1 MMKTTANWLADY
13 VQTGLPADK
22 VAEILTLS
30 GTEVEVQEP
39 VGNDVCFTLEVT
51 SNRTDCLSVLGL
63 AREVAAVTGKPLKLP
78 VAKVANCKDK
88 AANVSS
94 VVIEDSAKAACPYYT
109 AQIIRGVKVGPSP
122 KWLVERLEGIGLKSI
137 NNVVDITNFVL
148 FETGQPLHAFD
159 LGKLAGRRIVVRM
172 AKKDERFDP
181 LIDKQRDKEQPERL
195 FVKCDTQTLVIA
207 DAEKPQAIGG
217 IMGGLNSG
225 VTTATTEILLESAC
239 FEPRGIRATSR
250 GHELSSD
257 SSFRFERGVDP
268 MGVIAASKRAAQLIV
283 EHCGGEVLDGVIEA
297 GSASR
302 NGHEIAWDHALVAR
316 VLGIDVSRDEVTRI
330 LSTLGLSA
338 HGGKW
343 QAPSYRPDLSQAIDL
358 VEEIG
363 RVHGLDKVP
372 STLRMSV
379 AMARPTRRQLVR
391 QRVRSTLIGLGF
403 SEGLSDTFVN
413 PKSSVAKFSM
423 NGGAETAIGARNPV
437 NLELPALRRNLLGS
451 MLLSLQTNQRQF
463 IAQPRLFEIA
473 NVFTPS
479 PNGAAS
485 GEHEVIGLLGS
496 DYSDVKGTV
505 DALLKS
511 LGVAAGANSNALSG
525 TIFTPG
531 HAATLSIGPVLL
543 GVVGEPSA
551 AVMAEFKCDGTCG
564 FAELHFGPLEK
575 LWNDSPKFSEP
586 PKFPEAS
593 RDLALILDMTRTWAE
608 VEATVKAACDA
619 TLRNVELF
627 DEFRGKQVGAGK
639 KSLAFRLTFRHDE
652 RTLRAEEVQAQVD
665 AAVKALT
672 SKLGGALRA

>member
-1 MMKTTANWLADY
+1 
-13 VQTGLPADK
+13 
-22 VAEILTLS
+22 
-30 GTEVEVQEP
+30 
-39 VGNDVCFTLEVT
+39 
-51 SNRTDCLSVLGL
+51 
-63 AREVAAVTGKPLKLP
+63 
-78 VAKVANCKDK
+78 
-88 AANVSS
+88 
-94 VVIEDSAKAACPYYT
+94 
-109 AQIIRGVKVGPSP
+109 VKVGPSP
-122 KWLVERLEGIGLKSI
+122 KWLQERLEGIGLKSI

-172 AKKDERFDP
+172 AKKDERFDA
-181 LIDKQRDKEQPERL
+181 LIDKKRDKEQPERL

-225 VTTATTEILLESAC
+225 VTAATTEILLESAY

-250 GHELSSD
+250 RHELSSD

-268 MGVIAASKRAAQLIV
+268 MGVVHANKRAAQLIV
-283 EHCGGEVLDGVIEA
+283 ELAGGEVLDGVIEA
-297 GSASR
+297 GAASR
-302 NGHEIAWDHALVAR
+302 KPHEIELDHALVSR
-316 VLGIDVSRDEVTRI
+316 VLGLDVSREEVTRI
-330 LSTLGLSA
+330 LTTLGLSA
-338 HGGKW
+338 QGSKFV
-343 QAPSYRPDLSQAIDL
+343 APSYRPDLTQPIDL

-391 QRVRSTLIGLGF
+391 QRVRQILMGLGF
-403 SEGLSDTFVN
+403 SEALSDTFVN
-413 PKSSVAKFSM
+413 PKSGVAKFSI
-423 NGGAETAIGARNPV
+423 NGDSETAIGARNPV
-437 NLELPALRRNLLGS
+437 NLELPSLRRNLLGS

-463 IAQPRLFEIA
+463 LAQPRLFEVA
-473 NVFTPS
+473 NVFTPL

-485 GEHEVIGLLGS
+485 GEHEVIGILGR
-496 DYSDVKGTV
+496 DYADVKGTI
-505 DALLKS
+505 DALLKA
-511 LGVAAGANSNALSG
+511 LGVSQDVVSKAEAAP
-525 TIFTPG
+525 IFTAG
-531 HAATLSIGPVLL
+531 HAATLSIGSVLL

-551 AVMAEFKCDGTCG
+551 AVMAEFKCEGSCG
-564 FAELHFGPLEK
+564 FAELHFGPLDQ

-608 VEATVKAACDA
+608 VESTVKAACDA
-619 TLRNVELF
+619 TLRSVELF

-652 RTLRAEEVQAQVD
+652 RTLRAEEVQTQVD
-665 AAVKALT
+665 AAVKSLT
-672 SKLGGALRA
+672 SKLGGVLRA

>member
-13 VQTGLPADK
+13 VQTGLPAEK

-30 GTEVEVQEP
+30 GTEVEHQEQ

-78 VAKVANCKDK
+78 APKLAGGKEK
-88 AANVSS
+88 ASAVSS
-94 VVIEDSAKAACPYYT
+94 VVIEDNAKAACPYYT

-172 AKKDERFDP
+172 AKKDERFDA
-181 LIDKQRDKEQPERL
+181 LIDKKRDKEQPDRL

-225 VTTATTEILLESAC
+225 VTTATTEILLESAY

-250 GHELSSD
+250 RHELSSD
-257 SSFRFERGVDP
+257 SSFRFERGIDP
-268 MGVIAASKRAAQLIV
+268 MGVVAASKRAAQLIV
-283 EHCGGEVLDGVIEA
+283 ECCGGEVCEGVLEA

-302 NGHEIAWDHALVAR
+302 KGHEIALDHALIQR
-316 VLGIDVSRDEVTRI
+316 VLGIDVSREEVARI
-330 LSTLGLSA
+330 LRTLGLSEQS
-338 HGGKW
+338 GKW
-343 QAPSYRPDLSQAIDL
+343 LAPSYRADLTQPIDL

-372 STLRMSV
+372 ATLRMSV

-391 QRVRSTLIGLGF
+391 QRVRATLMGLGF
-403 SEGLSDTFVN
+403 SEALSDTFVN
-413 PKSSVAKFSM
+413 PKSSVANFSI
-423 NGGAETAIGARNPV
+423 NGDSQTAIGARNPV
-437 NLELPALRRNLLGS
+437 NLELPSLRRNLLGS

-473 NVFTPS
+473 NVFTPLPS
-479 PNGAAS
+479 GSGS
-485 GEHEVIGLLGS
+485 GEHEVIGLMGR
-496 DYSDVKGTV
+496 DYADVKGAV
-505 DALLKS
+505 DALLQA
-511 LGVAAGANSNALSG
+511 LGVAGPMHVKPEGAAM
-525 TIFTPG
+525 FAPG
-531 HAATLSIGPVLL
+531 HAATLSLGPVLL
-543 GVVGEPSA
+543 GVMGEPST
-551 AVMAEFKCDGTCG
+551 AVMAEFKCEGTCG

-575 LWNDSPKFSEP
+575 LWNDSPRFSEP

-593 RDLALILDMTRTWAE
+593 RDLALILDMTRTWSE
-608 VEATVKAACDA
+608 VDATVRAACDA

-672 SKLGGALRA
+672 TKLGGALRA

>member
-63 AREVAAVTGKPLKLP
+63 AREVAAVTAKPLKLP
-78 VAKVANCKDK
+78 SVKYATAKDK
-88 AANVSS
+88 AESATS
-94 VVIEDSAKAACPYYT
+94 VVIEESAKAACPYYT
-109 AQIIRGVKVGPSP
+109 AQVIRGVKVGPSP
-122 KWLVERLEGIGLKSI
+122 KWLQERLEGIGLKSI

-181 LIDKQRDKEQPERL
+181 LIDKKRDKEQPERL
-195 FVKCDTQTLVIA
+195 FVKCDAQTLVIA

-225 VTTATTEILLESAC
+225 VTAATTEILLESAY

-250 GHELSSD
+250 RHELASD

-268 MGVIAASKRAAQLIV
+268 MGVVAASKRAAQLIV
-283 EHCGGEVLDGVIEA
+283 ECCGGEVLEGLIEA
-297 GSASR
+297 GAASR
-302 NGHEIAWDHALVAR
+302 KPHEIAFDHALVAR
-316 VLGIDVSRDEVTRI
+316 VLGIDVSRDEAARI
-330 LSTLGLSA
+330 LTTLGITA
-338 HGGKW
+338 AGGKLL
-343 QAPSYRPDLSQAIDL
+343 APTFRPDLTQPIDL

-372 STLRMSV
+372 SNLRMSV

-391 QRVRSTLIGLGF
+391 QRVRATLMGLGF
-403 SEGLSDTFVN
+403 SEALSDTFVN
-413 PKSSVAKFSM
+413 PKSSVAKFSI
-423 NGGAETAIGARNPV
+423 NGDSTTAIGARNPV

-473 NVFTPS
+473 NVFTPL

-485 GEHEVIGLLGS
+485 GEHEVIGLLGR
-496 DYSDVKGTV
+496 DYADIKGTI
-505 DALLKS
+505 DALLRALGVPGELNAKPEGASIFAAGRASMLS
-511 LGVAAGANSNALSG
+511 LG
-525 TIFTPG
+525 T
-531 HAATLSIGPVLL
+531 VLL
-543 GVVGEPSA
+543 GVIGEPSP
-551 AVMAEFKCDGTCG
+551 AVMAEFKCDGNCG
-564 FAELHFGPLEK
+564 YAELHFGPLGK

-593 RDLALILDMTRTWAE
+593 RDLALILDVSRTWAE
-608 VEATVKAACDA
+608 VESTVKSACDA

-665 AAVKALT
+665 AAVEALT
-672 SKLGGALRA
+672 SKLGGVLRA